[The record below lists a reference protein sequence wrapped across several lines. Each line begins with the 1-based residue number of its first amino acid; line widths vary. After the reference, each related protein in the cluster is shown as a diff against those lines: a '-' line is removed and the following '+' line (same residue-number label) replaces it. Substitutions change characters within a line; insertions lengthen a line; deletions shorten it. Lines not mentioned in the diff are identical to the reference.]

1 MKIFVVSDTHGS
13 TRDFINQINNM
24 DKPELIIHLG
34 DYVEDGEKI
43 EESTGIETIIVKGNG
58 DYFHPKYNEEEI
70 LDIKEKT
77 LFLTHGHTYG
87 VRYGIDRLLYKAEEI
102 GADLVLFG
110 HTHNPIVFEE
120 KGIIFINPGSAS
132 FPRGFNRSKTFGIIY
147 LGDKISAE
155 ILNIN
160 K

>member
-43 EESTGIETIIVKGNG
+43 EEYTGIKTVIVKGNG
-58 DYFHPKYNEEEI
+58 DYFHTKYNEDEI
-70 LDIKEKT
+70 LYIKGKT

-87 VRYGIDRLLYKAEEI
+87 VKYGINRLLYKAEEI

-110 HTHNPIVFEE
+110 HTHSPILFKENN
-120 KGIIFINPGSAS
+120 IIFMNPGSSS
-132 FPRGFNRSKTFGIIY
+132 FPRGFNRRKTFGMIY
-147 LGDKISAE
+147 VKDKILAE

-160 K
+160 E

>member
-1 MKIFVVSDTHGS
+1 MKIFVVSDTHGN
-13 TRDFINQINNM
+13 TKDFINQVNNM

-70 LDIKEKT
+70 LDIKGKT

-102 GADLVLFG
+102 GVDLVLFG

-132 FPRGFNRSKTFGIIY
+132 FPRGFNRSKTFGIMY
-147 LGDKISAE
+147 LRDKISAE
-155 ILNIN
+155 ILNI